1 MPNRGLETELADP
14 KYARLELER
23 RWLVNRAELPAL
35 EGVPATLIEDR
46 YIIGTRMR
54 LRQMSRPDRGETVWK
69 LTKKYD
75 TERPEARPIVTTYLT
90 EGEYALLAAL
100 PAHPLRKCRYHTLIA
115 GRTWSIDL
123 FEDGLAGLE
132 LVETEAASEE
142 ELASLTPPAW
152 AGDEITH
159 DERFQCGVLAQT
171 NKSPG

>member
-23 RWLVNRAELPAL
+23 RWLVNSAERPAL
-35 EGVPATLIEDR
+35 ESVPATLIEDH

-54 LRQMSRPDRGETVWK
+54 LRRMGRPDRAETIWK

-75 TERPEARPIVTTYLT
+75 TDRPEARPIVTTYLT
-90 EGEYALLAAL
+90 ENEYALLAML
-100 PAHPLRKCRYHTLIA
+100 PASPLRKYRYHVLID

-132 LVETEAASEE
+132 LVETEAANEE
-142 ELASLTPPAW
+142 ELPSLTPPAW
-152 AGDEITH
+152 VGDEITH
-159 DERFQCGVLAQT
+159 DPRFQCGVLAQT
-171 NKSPG
+171 NEIPG